1 MSENISLSE
10 LLNVS
15 IRDPRGG
22 TVNFSALHTLLLAML
37 KHLDLREVNIP
48 WMNPPP
54 PGGSPLGVSA
64 PAPEQQRD
72 PEEQQRRPEKLI
84 AVSEQEVPPDTEL
97 QERTESPPAPTPA
110 GSCSSQ
116 PAQWS
121 LKTRIQ
127 KCEDGVSQV
136 MKTIE
141 ELHDEKNNLKD
152 EIKELRH
159 QQQVLGVQSETAAA
173 VDRCCHRLDAL
184 EEAVRSLRASIQKS
198 PEDLSRFVTWDA
210 IELGLLT
217 DRQNLDQELAIP
229 GVTDGSMVV
238 QPAEDPYRTTIIA
251 PPQSSSSSSITRPTE
266 PTTEPATIPEQ
277 TLTQQAD
284 PQSRGSGGS
293 AAAGSSVSAAGGSAD
308 SSAAAGQLEASA
320 LEKGKVDQSQLTCL
334 IERLTNTGSPEALTH
349 LMQQVNQQRA
359 LIDSLLSDREKLEE
373 LEDMILNLKRPDTE
387 PSSEPDSVDS
397 DRRYQEL
404 SQQVSFLRR
413 SVQKLEVDLKQLMVK
428 QVQTEEKPADQHL
441 QDQNVQLLNDVQKSI
456 LQLQADCEKLQEI
469 TGSLWEDSRQK
480 QNHIEKL
487 FRMTEQLEVKKA
499 DKQMVETEIKADK
512 CVLDTKVSRLQLDLV
527 REQLTSMFHE
537 LLNKVT
543 DQEQDWSK
551 VMERLSTE
559 MERKLNRIEL
569 DSVKKQ
575 LEDQWKNIQE
585 KLQAQEAPEHED
597 AAGIRKQ
604 LVDRFHCLSCDRP
617 IVKHFP
623 GPHLVTL
630 PSSPAFPS
638 HKSMRPFT
646 VYAMEQVRQQYRSD
660 RISELTDLGH
670 LVVSRSCGG
679 SHTNTWTNQRRG
691 NLQHLKHHG
700 PIEGEAVIQ
709 SEEVDI
715 VGQDGHIY
723 KGRQN
728 VSTSR
733 NTETKLPT
741 ISTKDASTKTK
752 DKTRNSPCHKP
763 AASPESHQPQF
774 SARTNQG
781 SRSASSLSGR
791 DWPVSALGCVSQ
803 SSSEPVGL

>member
-359 LIDSLLSDREKLEE
+359 LIDSLLSDREK
-373 LEDMILNLKRPDTE
+373 
-387 PSSEPDSVDS
+387 
-397 DRRYQEL
+397 
-404 SQQVSFLRR
+404 
-413 SVQKLEVDLKQLMVK
+413 
-428 QVQTEEKPADQHL
+428 
-441 QDQNVQLLNDVQKSI
+441 NVQLLNDVQKSI

>member
-1 MSENISLSE
+1 MSQNISLSE

-15 IRDPRGG
+15 IREPRGG

-37 KHLDLREVNIP
+37 KHLDLREVSIP

-54 PGGSPLGVSA
+54 PGDPPLGVSA
-64 PAPEQQRD
+64 PAPGRQRD
-72 PEEQQRRPEKLI
+72 PEERQRRAEKLI
-84 AVSEQEVPPDTEL
+84 ARSEEEAPPGTEL
-97 QERTESPPAPTPA
+97 QERTASPPSPPPA
-110 GSCSSQ
+110 GSGSSQ
-116 PAQWS
+116 AAQWS
-121 LKTRIQ
+121 LQTRIQ
-127 KCEDGVSQV
+127 KCEDSVSQV

-141 ELHDEKNNLKD
+141 KLHDEKNNLKD
-152 EIKELRH
+152 EMKALRH
-159 QQQVLGVQSETAAA
+159 EQQLRKVVGVQSEAAAA

-198 PEDLSRFVTWDA
+198 PEDLSQFVTWDA
-210 IELGLLT
+210 IQLGLLT
-217 DRQNLDQELAIP
+217 DRQNLDQELVLP
-229 GVTDGSMVV
+229 GVTDGSIVV
-238 QPAEDPYRTTIIA
+238 QPAEDPDRTTITA

-266 PTTEPATIPEQ
+266 PTAEPATIPEQ

-284 PQSRGSGGS
+284 PQSRDSGGS
-293 AAAGSSVSAAGGSAD
+293 AAAGSSVSAAAGSSAADPAAGSAD
-308 SSAAAGQLEASA
+308 GSSAASQLEVRVSA
-320 LEKGKVDQSQLTCL
+320 LEKGKVDQSQLTRL
-334 IERLTNTGSPEALTH
+334 RESLTNTGSREASH

-397 DRRYQEL
+397 DRRCQEL

-413 SVQKLEVDLKQLMVK
+413 SVQKLEADLKQLKVK
-428 QVQTEEKPADQHL
+428 QVQTEQKPADQHL
-441 QDQNVQLLNDVQKSI
+441 QDQLDDLRSLLEEVMLNQDPQMKDHEDQSESSTSRKPRLQFKVNDQLQDSENETIQQQSEDRTQRLQERQNVQLLNDVQNSV
-456 LQLQADCEKLQEI
+456 LQLQADYEKLQEI
-469 TGSLWEDSRQK
+469 TGGLCEDSQQM

-487 FRMTEQLEVKKA
+487 FRTTEQLEVKKA

-559 MERKLNRIEL
+559 MECKLNRIEL

-575 LEDQWKNIQE
+575 LEDLWKNIQE

-617 IVKHFP
+617 IVKHIP
-623 GPHLVTL
+623 GPHLETL

-646 VYAMEQVRQQYRSD
+646 VYAVEQLRQQHRS
-660 RISELTDLGH
+660 LKPG
-670 LVVSRSCGG
+670 
-679 SHTNTWTNQRRG
+679 TNRFNF
-691 NLQHLKHHG
+691 
-700 PIEGEAVIQ
+700 
-709 SEEVDI
+709 
-715 VGQDGHIY
+715 
-723 KGRQN
+723 
-728 VSTSR
+728 
-733 NTETKLPT
+733 KL
-741 ISTKDASTKTK
+741 
-752 DKTRNSPCHKP
+752 RNSVRRRQVENLEKQNQNP
-763 AASPESHQPQF
+763 AGDQQ
-774 SARTNQG
+774 
-781 SRSASSLSGR
+781 
-791 DWPVSALGCVSQ
+791 
-803 SSSEPVGL
+803 

>member
-1 MSENISLSE
+1 
-10 LLNVS
+10 
-15 IRDPRGG
+15 
-22 TVNFSALHTLLLAML
+22 
-37 KHLDLREVNIP
+37 
-48 WMNPPP
+48 
-54 PGGSPLGVSA
+54 
-64 PAPEQQRD
+64 
-72 PEEQQRRPEKLI
+72 
-84 AVSEQEVPPDTEL
+84 
-97 QERTESPPAPTPA
+97 
-110 GSCSSQ
+110 
-116 PAQWS
+116 
-121 LKTRIQ
+121 
-127 KCEDGVSQV
+127 
-136 MKTIE
+136 
-141 ELHDEKNNLKD
+141 
-152 EIKELRH
+152 
-159 QQQVLGVQSETAAA
+159 
-173 VDRCCHRLDAL
+173 
-184 EEAVRSLRASIQKS
+184 
-198 PEDLSRFVTWDA
+198 
-210 IELGLLT
+210 
-217 DRQNLDQELAIP
+217 
-229 GVTDGSMVV
+229 
-238 QPAEDPYRTTIIA
+238 
-251 PPQSSSSSSITRPTE
+251 
-266 PTTEPATIPEQ
+266 
-277 TLTQQAD
+277 
-284 PQSRGSGGS
+284 
-293 AAAGSSVSAAGGSAD
+293 
-308 SSAAAGQLEASA
+308 
-320 LEKGKVDQSQLTCL
+320 
-334 IERLTNTGSPEALTH
+334 
-349 LMQQVNQQRA
+349 
-359 LIDSLLSDREKLEE
+359 
-373 LEDMILNLKRPDTE
+373 
-387 PSSEPDSVDS
+387 
-397 DRRYQEL
+397 
-404 SQQVSFLRR
+404 
-413 SVQKLEVDLKQLMVK
+413 MVK

>member
-1 MSENISLSE
+1 
-10 LLNVS
+10 
-15 IRDPRGG
+15 
-22 TVNFSALHTLLLAML
+22 
-37 KHLDLREVNIP
+37 
-48 WMNPPP
+48 
-54 PGGSPLGVSA
+54 
-64 PAPEQQRD
+64 
-72 PEEQQRRPEKLI
+72 
-84 AVSEQEVPPDTEL
+84 
-97 QERTESPPAPTPA
+97 
-110 GSCSSQ
+110 
-116 PAQWS
+116 
-121 LKTRIQ
+121 
-127 KCEDGVSQV
+127 
-136 MKTIE
+136 
-141 ELHDEKNNLKD
+141 
-152 EIKELRH
+152 
-159 QQQVLGVQSETAAA
+159 
-173 VDRCCHRLDAL
+173 
-184 EEAVRSLRASIQKS
+184 
-198 PEDLSRFVTWDA
+198 
-210 IELGLLT
+210 
-217 DRQNLDQELAIP
+217 
-229 GVTDGSMVV
+229 
-238 QPAEDPYRTTIIA
+238 
-251 PPQSSSSSSITRPTE
+251 
-266 PTTEPATIPEQ
+266 
-277 TLTQQAD
+277 
-284 PQSRGSGGS
+284 
-293 AAAGSSVSAAGGSAD
+293 
-308 SSAAAGQLEASA
+308 
-320 LEKGKVDQSQLTCL
+320 
-334 IERLTNTGSPEALTH
+334 
-349 LMQQVNQQRA
+349 
-359 LIDSLLSDREKLEE
+359 
-373 LEDMILNLKRPDTE
+373 MILNLKRPDTE

-413 SVQKLEVDLKQLMVK
+413 SVQKLEADLKQLMVK